1 MFGLWP
7 ERTGTTPLREG
18 GGAATDGKFLVRD
31 SLAKGAATGGV
42 LRMAVAETGKKR
54 LDKRSPD
61 AGAAG
66 RRTSGSGARGWD
78 HGNTQYSPRR

>member
-1 MFGLWP
+1 M
-7 ERTGTTPLREG
+7 ESDSISPLREG
-18 GGAATDGKFLVRD
+18 GGAAVDGEFLVRGGV
-31 SLAKGAATGGV
+31 AKGAATGGV